1 MADYQIVHKVLYG
14 ISPETTVAMA
24 KFADKEN
31 MKDIRF
37 FVGTLDCHIEDVGIL
52 DLQNLLTEG
61 VEIAKD
67 SLTIFLT
74 KDDYD
79 EHDLL
84 GEDEDQVAIRI
95 LD

>member
-1 MADYQIVHKVLYG
+1 MSDYQIVHKVLYG
-14 ISPETTVAMA
+14 INPTTTIGLVKVADA
-24 KFADKEN
+24 KN

-37 FVGTLDCHIEDVGIL
+37 FVGTLDCHIEDVGL
-52 DLQNLLTEG
+52 MDLLALQDSG

-67 SLTIFLT
+67 SLKIFLE

-84 GEDEDQVAIRI
+84 GEDKDQVAIRI